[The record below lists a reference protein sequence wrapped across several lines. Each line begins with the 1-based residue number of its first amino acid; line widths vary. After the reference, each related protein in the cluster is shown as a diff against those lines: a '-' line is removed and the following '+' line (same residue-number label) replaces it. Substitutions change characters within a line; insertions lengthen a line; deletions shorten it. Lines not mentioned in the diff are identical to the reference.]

1 MIIIKPYD
9 KRTASDE
16 KIDMGYTGDREA
28 ILDNTLFDSIC
39 TILFLKGNQ
48 LVAFSSVYRNVIDFS
63 PLNKKTYKSSDKICI
78 INKVA
83 TDC

>member
-1 MIIIKPYD
+1 
-9 KRTASDE
+9 
-16 KIDMGYTGDREA
+16 MGYTGDREA

>member
-1 MIIIKPYD
+1 MVIIKPYD
-9 KRTASDE
+9 KHTASDE

>member
-1 MIIIKPYD
+1 MVIIKPYD